1 MQRTKKHNNELKNH
15 KLEKTLKQKAQF
27 PILGSVHKLTK
38 KTDKVIRELQ
48 NHNKLIR
55 LANRSAAGWMT
66 VQE

>member
-1 MQRTKKHNNELKNH
+1 MQRTKKHNNQLKNH

-27 PILGSVHKLTK
+27 PILGSVHELTK